1 MEIIIGRK
9 GTQRTP
15 IHDTTVSRE
24 HCKLIV
30 LSDGSMTLEN
40 LSQNGTIVDGRS
52 IIKTSVT
59 RDTVLQLGAQFK
71 ISVSDILPLQQS
83 KKVDEK
89 IIEKIVEKE
98 PTDYT
103 REFNRLKKVYDKYS
117 ADKIA
122 IQRDAAMANFYRM
135 LPMTL
140 LSVVSLGAAAIP
152 GLRNIAPYIAIGG
165 VVLLICSIVKSFNGT
180 KHNPEKIEELTRQ
193 FKIDYVCPKCGNFLG
208 DVPFEALQNK
218 KQCNYCKCKWL

>member
-9 GTQRTP
+9 GTQRIP

-24 HCKLIV
+24 HCKLMIHP
-30 LSDGSMTLEN
+30 DGSMTLEN
-40 LSQNGTIVDGRS
+40 MSKNGTIVDGRS
-52 IIKTSVT
+52 IIRTNVSPE
-59 RDTVLQLGAQFK
+59 TVIQLGAQFK
-71 ISVSDILPLQQS
+71 IAIKDVLPVQQS
-83 KKVDEK
+83 TPRPEEKK
-89 IIEKIVEKE
+89 KE
-98 PTDYT
+98 EIAKPEDYS
-103 REFNRLKKVYDKYS
+103 REFNRLKQVYDKYS

-122 IQRDAAMANFYRM
+122 IQKDAAMANFYRM

-140 LSVVSLGAAAIP
+140 LSVVSLGAAAVP
-152 GLRNIAPYIAIGG
+152 GLRTVSPFIAIGG
-165 VVLLICSIVKSFNGT
+165 VGLLVYSLVKSFNGT

-208 DVPFEALQNK
+208 DVPFEVLQNK